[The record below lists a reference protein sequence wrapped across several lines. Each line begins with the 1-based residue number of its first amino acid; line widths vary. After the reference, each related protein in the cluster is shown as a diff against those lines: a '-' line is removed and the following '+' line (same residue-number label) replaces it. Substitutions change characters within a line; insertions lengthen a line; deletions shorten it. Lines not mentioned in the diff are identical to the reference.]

1 MKVSTSCDLVIIGAG
16 PAGLSAAVYASSEGL
31 LTTIIEQEPSMG
43 GQAGSSSLIEN
54 YLGFP
59 RGVSGADLVR
69 RAVLQVRRFG
79 ARIER
84 GRVTSLGIEGVERY
98 VAFSDGRV
106 IGCKAVLLA
115 LGIQYRTLNVPGL
128 STFGV
133 FFGMNPLQ
141 IDHWAG
147 EEVTIVGGA
156 NSAGQAA
163 VKLASV
169 CKKVNILSRSPLH
182 KSMSAYLLKEITSL
196 TNIMVREGAELAR
209 VEPAPGGQVWV
220 YLKEDESSYF
230 ITAALFVMIGGVP
243 QSEWVP
249 VLKDSKGFIL
259 TGVDATWGTGLA
271 PATSRPPFAL
281 ETSCP
286 GVFAIGDVRASSLK
300 RVAAAVGEGAAAVVE
315 VHQYL
320 ALEV

>member
-1 MKVSTSCDLVIIGAG
+1 MRVSTSCDLVIIGAG

-31 LTTIIEQEPSMG
+31 LTTLIEQEAIMG

-59 RGVSGADLVR
+59 RGVSGADLVK
-69 RAVLQVRRFG
+69 RAVLQVRKFG

-84 GRVTSLGIEGVERY
+84 GKVTSLGIEGAERY

-115 LGIQYRTLNVPGL
+115 LGIQYRAWNVPGA

-133 FFGMNPLQ
+133 FFGMNPSQ
-141 IDHWAG
+141 INHWAG
-147 EEVTIVGGA
+147 EEVAIVGGA

-169 CKKVNILSRSPLH
+169 CERVTILSRSPLH
-182 KSMSAYLLKEITSL
+182 KSMSDYLLKEIDTHR
-196 TNIMVREGAELAR
+196 NIKIKEGAEVER
-209 VEPAPGGQVWV
+209 VDRGGNGLIV
-220 YLKEDESSYF
+220 YLKGDTNGYLYS
-230 ITAALFVMIGGVP
+230 ALFVMIGGVP

-249 VLKDSKGFIL
+249 VAKDAKGFIL
-259 TGVDATWGTGLA
+259 TGVDTRWGTGLA
-271 PATSRPPFAL
+271 PSSSRPPFPL

-286 GVFAIGDVRASSLK
+286 GVFAIGDVRSTSLK

-320 ALEV
+320 NLEV

>member
-1 MKVSTSCDLVIIGAG
+1 MKVGSTCDLVIIGAG
-16 PAGLSAAVYASSEGL
+16 PSGLSAAVYASSEGL
-31 LTTIIEQEPSMG
+31 QTTIIEQEASMG
-43 GQAGSSSLIEN
+43 GQAGTSSLIEN

-84 GRVTSLGIEGVERY
+84 GRVTSLGIEGAERY

-115 LGIQYRTLNVPGL
+115 LGIQYRTLTVPGL

-169 CKKVNILSRSPLH
+169 CQRVNILSRSPLF
-182 KSMSAYLLKEITSL
+182 KSMSNYLLKEITSL
-196 TNIMVREGAELAR
+196 SNIVVKEGAELER

-220 YLKEDESSYF
+220 YLKGEEQSFFATS
-230 ITAALFVMIGGVP
+230 ALFIMIGGVP
-243 QSEWVP
+243 QSLWVP
-249 VLKDSKGFIL
+249 VMKDEKGFIL
-259 TGVDATWGTGLA
+259 TGMDTSWGTGLM
-271 PATSRPPFAL
+271 PATSRPPFPL

-320 ALEV
+320 NLA